1 MLKARSI
8 VRATVRSLVILVS
21 PPASSLRRVFA
32 PVALVVI
39 GLSGSLLLAGC
50 GQTGA
55 LYLPTD
61 PAATQR
67 ASLPKSL
74 WPFMPSKKKDEAQPQ
89 ADQNPDGP
97 APTPATPSASPQ

>member
-8 VRATVRSLVILVS
+8 VRATVRSLAILVS
-21 PPASSLRRVFA
+21 PLAFSPRRVFA
-32 PVALVVI
+32 PVALAVI
-39 GLSGSLLLAGC
+39 GLSAALLAGC
-50 GQTGA
+50 GQTGV

-89 ADQNPDGP
+89 ADPNPDGT
-97 APTPATPSASPQ
+97 APTPAPSATPR

>member
-8 VRATVRSLVILVS
+8 VRATVRSLPILVS
-21 PPASSLRRVFA
+21 PLASSLRRVFA
-32 PVALVVI
+32 PVAFVVI
-39 GLSGSLLLAGC
+39 GLSGSLLAGC

-67 ASLPKSL
+67 AGLPKSL

-97 APTPATPSASPQ
+97 TPTPAPSAPPQ

>member
-8 VRATVRSLVILVS
+8 VRATVRSLPILVS
-21 PPASSLRRVFA
+21 PPASSPRRVFA
-32 PVALVVI
+32 PVALAVI

-74 WPFMPSKKKDEAQPQ
+74 WPFMPSKKKDEAQAQ
-89 ADQNPDGP
+89 GDQNPDGP
-97 APTPATPSASPQ
+97 TPAPAPSAPPQ